1 MIMHENTVMGLGDG
15 GAHVGTICDASFIT
29 SLITHWGRD
38 RTRGERID
46 VETLVKAQTHDT
58 ARAVDLTDRGTL
70 EPGMRAD
77 VNVIDFDNLNVRIPE
92 IVHDLPAGGARLQ
105 QKADGYLATL
115 VAGEVTYV
123 NAAALDKTLE
133 CGMATFWSTSRGEL
147 WTKGETSGDYLAVVE
162 ILVDCDQDAL
172 VYRVEP
178 KGSGACHTKSPET
191 GRARSSCFYRSID
204 LANRTLR
211 KLPG

>member
-1 MIMHENTVMGLGDG
+1 MMDGGRKIWLMTDPPDYEPAPADSLAAQAAERGQDVWSYIYDRLLEDDGRTLMYTPFANYADNNLDCCREMIMHENTVMGLGDG

-29 SLITHWGRD
+29 SLLTHWGRD

-46 VETLVKAQTHDT
+46 LETLVKAQTRDT

-77 VNVIDFDNLNVRIPE
+77 VNVIDFDNLKVRIPE

-123 NAAALDKTLE
+123 NGE
-133 CGMATFWSTSRGEL
+133 AT
-147 WTKGETSGDYLAVVE
+147 
-162 ILVDCDQDAL
+162 DAL
-172 VYRVEP
+172 P
-178 KGSGACHTKSPET
+178 
-191 GRARSSCFYRSID
+191 GRLIR
-204 LANRTLR
+204 
-211 KLPG
+211 P